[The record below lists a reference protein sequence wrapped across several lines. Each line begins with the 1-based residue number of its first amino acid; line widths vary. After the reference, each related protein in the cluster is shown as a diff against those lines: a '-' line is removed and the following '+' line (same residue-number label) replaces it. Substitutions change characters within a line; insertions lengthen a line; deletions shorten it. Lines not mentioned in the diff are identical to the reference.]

1 MLLTF
6 HEYAPNAGSPVG
18 RPDVVLIHG
27 TGADASLWRP
37 QIDVLTSL
45 GHRCIVPELRGH
57 GSTQEPGEPTDI
69 DVHIN
74 DVLETLDSVGI
85 RYPCVFVGH
94 SLGAIISMVLAER
107 RPEMFIQILSVSMPG
122 RVPLPV
128 TTLFRFLCT
137 WPFAMVKGTILHK
150 KLPKR
155 ERILIDTEIYSL
167 QQIVHNFATL
177 DYVKSTPR
185 VSCPVHFSVGRLDVV
200 APWVHVVTMHK
211 NTAGST
217 FRLFEWA
224 GHCCMDDQ
232 PELFGEWFSEKM
244 ALVGSV
250 DGVKV

>member
-1 MLLTF
+1 VLLTF
-6 HEYAPNAGSPVG
+6 HEYSPAAGSAQG
-18 RPDVVLIHG
+18 KPDVVLIHG

-37 QIDVLTSL
+37 QIEVLTAL

-57 GSTQEPGEPTDI
+57 GATREPGQPTDI
-69 DVHIN
+69 DVHID
-74 DVLETLDSVGI
+74 DVLETLDSTGV

-107 RPEMFIQILSVSMPG
+107 KPEMFIQILAVSMPG
-122 RVPLPV
+122 RVPRPV

-137 WPFAMVKGTILHK
+137 WPFAMVKGSILHK
-150 KLPKR
+150 RLPNR
-155 ERILIDTEIYSL
+155 ERILIDTELYSL

-177 DYVKSTPR
+177 NLVEAMPR

-211 NTAGST
+211 NTPGSS

-232 PELFGEWFSEKM
+232 PELFGDWFSEKM
-244 ALVGSV
+244 ALTEAP